1 MNRGPFIF
9 IGLLII
15 LSLSW
20 GLTLVK
26 PAQEAGRLQA
36 RIVQGE
42 RIPPVLPGLARQG
55 REVYQEQ
62 GCVNC
67 HTQQSRAT
75 SGNDIAREWG
85 TRQSMP
91 LDYVD
96 QDVVFT
102 GFSRIGPD
110 LSNVGT
116 RRTERD
122 WHLMH
127 LYDPQITSPGSNMP
141 SFKFLFE
148 EREIIGEPSDRALKL
163 PENYAVAAG
172 REVVPTRD
180 AEALAAYMIA
190 LQQSYDIPEAPT
202 PEKLAFK

>member
-26 PAQEAGRLQA
+26 PVQEAGRLQA
-36 RIVQGE
+36 RIVQGD
-42 RIPPVLPGLARQG
+42 RVPSVLPGLAQQG

-102 GFSRIGPD
+102 GFSRMGPD
-110 LSNVGT
+110 LSNVGA
-116 RRTERD
+116 RRAEKD
-122 WHLMH
+122 WHLLH
-127 LYDPQITSPGSNMP
+127 LYNPQITSPGSNMP
-141 SFKFLFE
+141 SFAFLFE
-148 EREIIGEPSDRALKL
+148 EREIVGEASDRALKL
-163 PENYAVAAG
+163 PEGYSVAEG
-172 REVVPTRD
+172 HEVVPTRD
-180 AEALAAYMIA
+180 AEALAAYMMA
-190 LQQSYDIPEAPT
+190 LQQRDDIPEAPT

>member
-9 IGLLII
+9 IGVLII
-15 LSLSW
+15 VSLSW

-26 PAQEAGRLQA
+26 PIKEAGRLQA

-42 RIPPVLPGLARQG
+42 RLPPIHSGLAQQG
-55 REVYQEQ
+55 SEIYQEL

-67 HTQQSRAT
+67 HTQQTRAV
-75 SGNDIAREWG
+75 SGNDIMRGWG

-96 QDVVFT
+96 QEVVFT
-102 GFSRIGPD
+102 GFSRMGPD

-116 RRTERD
+116 RRSEKE
-122 WHLMH
+122 WHLLH
-127 LYDPQITSPGSNMP
+127 FYDPQITSPGSNMP
-141 SFKFLFE
+141 SFKFLYE
-148 EREIIGEPSDRALKL
+148 EREIVGKASDRALEL
-163 PENYAVAAG
+163 PEGYRPEEG
-172 REVVPTRD
+172 KEIIPTRD
-180 AEALAAYMIA
+180 AEALAAYMMA
-190 LQQSYDIPEAPT
+190 LQQSYEIPEAPT